1 MLLRNVKLTSM
12 FSKYKT
18 SSRRDVIEK
27 SMPSKCSSILSWVK
41 ENRSIVVSLSLFT
54 NEIVMSYFLF
64 GASVENVKFVKRT
77 YATLPLESNR
87 SVSILS

>member
-1 MLLRNVKLTSM
+1 M

-27 SMPSKCSSILSWVK
+27 ASPSTCSSILSWMK
-41 ENRSIVVSLSLFT
+41 ENGSFVVSLSFT

-77 YATLPLESNR
+77 YATIPLESNR

>member
-1 MLLRNVKLTSM
+1 M

-27 SMPSKCSSILSWVK
+27 ASPSTCSSILSWMK
-41 ENRSIVVSLSLFT
+41 ENGPFVVSLSLLFT

-77 YATLPLESNR
+77 YATIPLESNR